1 MSENAESSKILVVDD
16 ERGIR
21 DLLVSELEAEGYSVS
36 SAANG
41 VDALA
46 LLDKDEFNLVISD
59 IKMPEMDGLEL
70 LVKIKRRAP
79 DLEVILATG
88 FGTIETAVA
97 AMKMGAYD
105 YLQKPFNLDEMHN
118 LVKRALEKTNLKT
131 TLALYEASRA
141 VFTIVKLDELLP
153 VLSDISLRALRADDV
168 SILLIGEDKKC
179 SLAAHSGI
187 HAPAHQSAVEIL
199 IHETPD
205 ELKSEPRILA
215 VRPKEGVISALVS
228 PLTARDE
235 ILGFLCA
242 TRTKNAVPFS
252 LNDLGMKNVLSSQMS
267 QAIENARLYRSLE
280 RKIEDLNDAN
290 RVLGEMQARMIQ
302 TEKLASLGEMASGV
316 AHELNNPLTAIVG
329 LADLLLLDE
338 KKGTERCEDLTT
350 IKDQS
355 VRCGKIVTN
364 TLQFARQRKS
374 EKKPADLNEIV
385 DSSVELIAYNAK
397 TSSISLEKDY
407 SPSLPKVSVNANQLQ
422 QVFINIL
429 NNALH
434 ALANRPRPALK
445 IRTEH
450 NSQKVRVIFEDN
462 GCGISPKNLEKI
474 FDPFFTT
481 KEVGKGT
488 GLGMSIS
495 YGIVHEHGGD
505 IRVESKEGE
514 GARFAVEFPLSKLR
528 YICDIRV

>member
-1 MSENAESSKILVVDD
+1 M
-16 ERGIR
+16 
-21 DLLVSELEAEGYSVS
+21 
-36 SAANG
+36 
-41 VDALA
+41 
-46 LLDKDEFNLVISD
+46 
-59 IKMPEMDGLEL
+59 
-70 LVKIKRRAP
+70 
-79 DLEVILATG
+79 
-88 FGTIETAVA
+88 
-97 AMKMGAYD
+97 
-105 YLQKPFNLDEMHN
+105 
-118 LVKRALEKTNLKT
+118 
-131 TLALYEASRA
+131 
-141 VFTIVKLDELLP
+141 
-153 VLSDISLRALRADDV
+153 
-168 SILLIGEDKKC
+168 
-179 SLAAHSGI
+179 
-187 HAPAHQSAVEIL
+187 
-199 IHETPD
+199 
-205 ELKSEPRILA
+205 
-215 VRPKEGVISALVS
+215 
-228 PLTARDE
+228 
-235 ILGFLCA
+235 
-242 TRTKNAVPFS
+242 
-252 LNDLGMKNVLSSQMS
+252 
-267 QAIENARLYRSLE
+267 
-280 RKIEDLNDAN
+280 
-290 RVLGEMQARMIQ
+290 
-302 TEKLASLGEMASGV
+302 
-316 AHELNNPLTAIVG
+316 
-329 LADLLLLDE
+329 
-338 KKGTERCEDLTT
+338 
-350 IKDQS
+350 
-355 VRCGKIVTN
+355 
-364 TLQFARQRKS
+364 
-374 EKKPADLNEIV
+374 NEIV